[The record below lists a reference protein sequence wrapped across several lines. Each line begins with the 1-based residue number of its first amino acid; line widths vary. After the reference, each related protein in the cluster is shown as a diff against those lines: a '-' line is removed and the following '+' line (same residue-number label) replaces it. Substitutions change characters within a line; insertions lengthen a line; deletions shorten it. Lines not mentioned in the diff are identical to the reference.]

1 VNNVESFVNST
12 LVLPIEE
19 QRGQVMNDLDPVMT
33 IVATAAAFAGGVA
46 VSSALVAAYDAGAD

>member
-1 VNNVESFVNST
+1 MSSMESFVNST

-19 QRGQVMNDLDPVMT
+19 QPAQVMNDLAPVMT
-33 IVATAAAFAGGVA
+33 IVAAAAAFAGGVA